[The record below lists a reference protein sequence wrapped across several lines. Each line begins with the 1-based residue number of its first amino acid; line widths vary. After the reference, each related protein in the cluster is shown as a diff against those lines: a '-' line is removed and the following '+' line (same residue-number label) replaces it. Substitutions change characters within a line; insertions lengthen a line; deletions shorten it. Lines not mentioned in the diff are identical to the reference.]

1 MTGGGGGG
9 NSGGGNSGGGGS
21 TEEVVEEI
29 RPRSRWVGEYFNNP
43 DLGGGAVFVREDSRI
58 DFDWGTGSPREDI
71 PADNFSVRWTNTFRL
86 DAGLY
91 RFTTETDDGVRLY
104 VDGRLLIDKWRI
116 QPATKHTAEVNLSSG
131 QHTVVMEYQER
142 GDRAVARLRIYEVRQ
157 GTTPVGNLITCVPPQ
172 PQNYAWIK
180 LYRLDGSNRWY
191 SIGRGIGS
199 INPTG
204 YLKIDG
210 LPVDTG
216 RFGNA
221 GEPYKIEQWIDGR
234 VVQSTGDF
242 QRGQPEFR
250 IRPFADSSTPWGCTR

>member
-1 MTGGGGGG
+1 
-9 NSGGGNSGGGGS
+9 
-21 TEEVVEEI
+21 
-29 RPRSRWVGEYFNNP
+29 
-43 DLGGGAVFVREDSRI
+43 
-58 DFDWGTGSPREDI
+58 
-71 PADNFSVRWTNTFRL
+71 
-86 DAGLY
+86 
-91 RFTTETDDGVRLY
+91 
-104 VDGRLLIDKWRI
+104 LLIDKWRL
-116 QPATKHTAEVNLSSG
+116 QPATKYSAEIRLSQG

-142 GDRAVARLRIYEVRQ
+142 GDRAVARLRMYELRQ

-172 PQNYAWIK
+172 PENYAWIK

-221 GEPYKIEQWIDGR
+221 GEPYKIEQWINGR
-234 VVQSTGDF
+234 VAQSTGDF
-242 QRGQPEFR
+242 QRGEPEFR
-250 IRPFADSSTPWGCTR
+250 LRPFVDNSTPWGCSR